1 MIKAHWEI
9 HVDYLL
15 SEEQQMI
22 KDTAREIADEK
33 IIPKRAEL
41 DEKNQFPASILKDM
55 AKADLF
61 SIFIPEEF
69 GGLGGGC
76 FDVVLALEELARG
89 CVGVATSY
97 AASALGVFPVLIAG
111 SMEMKQKYLPDIAV
125 GKKWAAFGL
134 TEANAGSDASG
145 IRTTAVLDG
154 DEWVLNGT
162 KQWITNG
169 GEAQIYTIIALTDP
183 SKGPRGASIFVV
195 EDGDPGFSYGKKED
209 KMGIRSSATR
219 ELVMKDCRIPKDR
232 LVGRQGTGFI
242 TVMKTLDISRPG
254 IASLGVGLGQA
265 ALDEAVVYAKQR
277 VQFGKPIISFQA
289 VQHILADMAIQV
301 EAARALV
308 YSAARHIDSNAKN
321 MSKASSMCKVFAT
334 DMAMK
339 VTIDAVQILGG
350 YGYMKEYPVEK
361 MMRDAKILQ
370 IYEGT
375 NQIQRNVIGQELNKE
390 YSKQV

>member
-1 MIKAHWEI
+1 
-9 HVDYLL
+9 VDYFLT
-15 SEEQQMI
+15 EEQQMI
-22 KDTAREIADEK
+22 VDISRQITDDK
-33 IIPKRAEL
+33 IIPQRAEL
-41 DEKNQFPASILKDM
+41 DEKEEFPNAILDDI

-61 SIFIPEEF
+61 GLFIPEEY
-69 GGLGGGC
+69 GGFGGGC
-76 FDVVLALEELARG
+76 FDVVLALEQFGRG

-97 AASALGVFPVLIAG
+97 AASALGAYPVLLAG
-111 SMEMKQKYLPDIAV
+111 SEEMKQKYMPDIAA
-125 GKKWAAFGL
+125 GKQKAAFAL

-145 IRTTAVLDG
+145 IQTTAVLDG

-169 GEAQIYTIIALTDP
+169 GDAQVYTVVAITDR
-183 SKGPRGASIFVV
+183 SKGPRGASLFVV
-195 EDGDPGFSYGKKED
+195 EDTDAGFSYGQKEKKL
-209 KMGIRSSATR
+209 GIRASSTR
-219 ELVMKDCRIPKDR
+219 ELIFRDCRIPKDR
-232 LVGRQGTGFI
+232 LIGKVGLGFI
-242 TVMKTLDISRPG
+242 VVMKTLDLSRPG

-289 VQHILADMAIQV
+289 VQHMLADMAIQL

-308 YSAARHIDSNAKN
+308 YAAAKHIDAHPKD
-321 MSKASSMCKVFAT
+321 MSKASSMCKVCAT

-339 VTIDAVQILGG
+339 VTTDAVQVLAG
-350 YGYMKEYPVEK
+350 YGYMREYPVEK

-390 YSKQV
+390 YTR

>member
-1 MIKAHWEI
+1 M
-9 HVDYLL
+9 DYFFD
-15 SEEQQMI
+15 ETQQMI
-22 KDTAREIADEK
+22 VETAREITREK
-33 IIPKRAEL
+33 ILPVRAEL
-41 DEKNQFPASILKDM
+41 DEQNKFPREILHDI

-61 SIFIPEEF
+61 GIFVPEEY

-76 FDVVLALEELARG
+76 YEIVLAMEELARG

-97 AASALGVFPVLIAG
+97 AASALGIYPVILAG
-111 SMEMKQKYLPDIAV
+111 SEEQKEKYLPDIAS
-125 GKKWAAFGL
+125 GARWAAFGL

-145 IRTTAVLDG
+145 IRTTAVDEG
-154 DEWVLNGT
+154 DHWVLNGT

-169 GEAQIYTIIALTDP
+169 GESEIYSIVALTDP
-183 SKGPRGASIFVV
+183 SKGARGASIFVV

-219 ELVMKDCRIPKDR
+219 ELILKDCRIPKDR
-232 LVGRQGTGFI
+232 LVGRRGTGFI
-242 TVMKTLDISRPG
+242 TVMKTLDLSRPG
-254 IASLGVGLGQA
+254 IASLGVGLAQA
-265 ALDEAVVYAKQR
+265 ALDEAVTYAKQR

-289 VQHILADMAIQV
+289 VQHMLADMAMQL

-308 YSAARHIDSNAKN
+308 YAAARHIDKHPKN

-334 DMAMK
+334 DMAMR
-339 VTIDAVQILGG
+339 VTTDAVQVLGG

-390 YSKQV
+390 YS

>member
-1 MIKAHWEI
+1 M
-9 HVDYLL
+9 DYFFT
-15 SEEQQMI
+15 EQQQMI
-22 KDTAREIADEK
+22 IDTAREITNEK
-33 IIPKRAEL
+33 IIPVRAEL
-41 DEKNQFPASILKDM
+41 DEKNEFPREILQDI

-61 SIFIPEEF
+61 SIFVPEEY

-76 FDVVLALEELARG
+76 YEIVLALEELARG
-89 CVGVATSY
+89 CVGVATSF
-97 AASALGVFPVLIAG
+97 AASALGIFPVLFAG
-111 SMEMKQKYLPDIAV
+111 SEEQKQHYLPDIAS
-125 GKKWAAFGL
+125 GTRWAAFGL

-169 GEAQIYTIIALTDP
+169 GESEIYTIIALTDP
-183 SKGPRGASIFVV
+183 HKGARGASIFIV

-209 KMGIRSSATR
+209 KMGIRSSSTR
-219 ELVMKDCRIPKDR
+219 ELILKDCRIPKDR
-232 LVGRQGTGFI
+232 LVGRRGTGFI
-242 TVMKTLDISRPG
+242 TVMKTLDMSRPG
-254 IASLGVGLGQA
+254 IASLGIGLAQA
-265 ALDEAVVYAKQR
+265 AVDEAVTYAKQR
-277 VQFGKPIISFQA
+277 VQFGRPIISFQA
-289 VQHILADMAIQV
+289 VQHMLADMAIQL
-301 EAARALV
+301 EAGRALV
-308 YSAARHIDSNAKN
+308 YAAARHIDHHPKD

-339 VTIDAVQILGG
+339 VTTDAVQVLGG

-375 NQIQRNVIGQELNKE
+375 NQIQRNVVGQELNKE
-390 YSKQV
+390 YS

>member
-1 MIKAHWEI
+1 M
-9 HVDYLL
+9 DYFLT
-15 SEEQQMI
+15 EEQQMI
-22 KDTAREIADEK
+22 VETAREIAREK
-33 IIPKRAEL
+33 IVPRRAEL
-41 DEKNQFPASILKDM
+41 DEKNEFPTSILKDM

-61 SIFIPEEF
+61 GVFIPEEY

-76 FDVVLALEELARG
+76 FEIVLVLEELARG
-89 CVGVATSY
+89 CVGVATSF
-97 AASALGVFPVLIAG
+97 AASALGIFPVMIAG
-111 SMEMKQKYLPDIAV
+111 SQEQKDRYLPDIAA
-125 GKKWAAFGL
+125 GRKWAAFGL
-134 TEANAGSDASG
+134 TEASAGSDASG
-145 IRTTAVLDG
+145 VKTTAVLDG

-169 GEAQIYTIIALTDP
+169 GEAQIYSIVAMTDP
-183 SKGPRGASIFVV
+183 SKGPRGASIFIV

-209 KMGIRSSATR
+209 KMGIRASATR
-219 ELVMKDCRIPKDR
+219 ELIMKDCRIPKDR
-232 LVGRQGTGFI
+232 LVGRKGTGFI

-289 VQHILADMAIQV
+289 VQHMLADMAIQL

-308 YSAARHIDSNAKN
+308 YAAARHIDGNGKE
-321 MSKASSMCKVFAT
+321 MSKASSMCKVFAS

-339 VTIDAVQILGG
+339 VTTDAVQVLGG
-350 YGYMKEYPVEK
+350 YGYMREYPVEK

-375 NQIQRNVIGQELNKE
+375 NQIQRNIIGQELNKE
-390 YSKQV
+390 YAA

>member
-1 MIKAHWEI
+1 
-9 HVDYLL
+9 VDYFFT
-15 SEEQQMI
+15 EQQQMI
-22 KDTAREIADEK
+22 IDTAREITNEK
-33 IIPKRAEL
+33 IIPVRAEL
-41 DEKNQFPASILKDM
+41 DEKNEFPREILQDI

-61 SIFIPEEF
+61 SIFVPEEY

-76 FDVVLALEELARG
+76 YEIVLALEELARG
-89 CVGVATSY
+89 CVGVATSF
-97 AASALGVFPVLIAG
+97 AASALGIFPVLFAG
-111 SMEMKQKYLPDIAV
+111 SEEQKQHYLPDIAS
-125 GKKWAAFGL
+125 GTRWAAFGL

-169 GEAQIYTIIALTDP
+169 GESEIYTIIALTDP
-183 SKGPRGASIFVV
+183 HKGARGASIFIV

-209 KMGIRSSATR
+209 KMGIRSSSTR
-219 ELVMKDCRIPKDR
+219 ELILKDCRIPKDR
-232 LVGRQGTGFI
+232 LVGRRGTGFI
-242 TVMKTLDISRPG
+242 TVMKTLDMSRPG
-254 IASLGVGLGQA
+254 IASLGIGLAQA
-265 ALDEAVVYAKQR
+265 AVDEAVTYAKQR
-277 VQFGKPIISFQA
+277 VQFGRPIISFQA
-289 VQHILADMAIQV
+289 VQHMLADMAIQL
-301 EAARALV
+301 EAGRALV
-308 YSAARHIDSNAKN
+308 YAAARHIDHHPKD

-339 VTIDAVQILGG
+339 VTTDAVQVLGG

-375 NQIQRNVIGQELNKE
+375 NQIQRNVVGQELNKE
-390 YSKQV
+390 YS

>member
-1 MIKAHWEI
+1 M
-9 HVDYLL
+9 DYFL
-15 SEEQQMI
+15 SEEQKMI
-22 KDTAREIADEK
+22 IDTAREIADEK

-41 DEKNQFPASILKDM
+41 DEKNEFPRAILGEM
-55 AKADLF
+55 GKADLF
-61 SIFIPEEF
+61 AIIIPEEY

-76 FDVVLALEELARG
+76 LDVVLALEQIARG
-89 CVGVATSY
+89 CVGVATSF
-97 AASALGVFPVLIAG
+97 AASALGIFPILLAG
-111 SMEMKQKYLPDIAV
+111 SDEMKQRYLPDIAT

-145 IRTTAVLDG
+145 VRTTAVLDG

-169 GEAQIYTIIALTDP
+169 GESQIYTIVAITDP
-183 SKGPRGASIFVV
+183 AKGPRGASMFVV

-219 ELVMKDCRIPKDR
+219 ELIMKDCRIPKDR
-232 LVGRQGTGFI
+232 LIGRKGTGFI
-242 TVMKTLDISRPG
+242 TVMKTLDVSRPG

-277 VQFGKPIISFQA
+277 VQFGKPIIAFQA
-289 VQHILADMAIQV
+289 IQHMLADMAIQV

-308 YSAARHIDSNAKN
+308 YAAARHIDAHPKE

-339 VTIDAVQILGG
+339 VTIDAVQVLGG

-375 NQIQRNVIGQELNKE
+375 NQIQRNVVGQELNKE
-390 YSKQV
+390 YA

>member
-1 MIKAHWEI
+1 M
-9 HVDYLL
+9 DYLL

-22 KDTAREIADEK
+22 RDTAREIADEK

>member
-1 MIKAHWEI
+1 M
-9 HVDYLL
+9 DYFLT
-15 SEEQQMI
+15 EEQQMI
-22 KDTAREIADEK
+22 VETARENAREK
-33 IIPKRAEL
+33 IVPRRAEL
-41 DEKNQFPASILKDM
+41 DEKNEFPTSILKDM

-61 SIFIPEEF
+61 GVFVPEEY

-76 FDVVLALEELARG
+76 FEIVLVLEELARG
-89 CVGVATSY
+89 CVGVATSF
-97 AASALGVFPVLIAG
+97 AASALGIFPVMISG
-111 SMEMKQKYLPDIAV
+111 SQEQKDHYLPDIAA
-125 GKKWAAFGL
+125 GRKWAAFGL
-134 TEANAGSDASG
+134 TEASAGSDASG
-145 IRTTAVLDG
+145 VKTTAVLDG

-169 GEAQIYTIIALTDP
+169 GEAQIYSIVAMTDP
-183 SKGPRGASIFVV
+183 SKGPRGASIFMV

-209 KMGIRSSATR
+209 KMGIRASATR
-219 ELVMKDCRIPKDR
+219 ELIMKDCRIPKDR
-232 LVGRQGTGFI
+232 LVGRKGTGFI
-242 TVMKTLDISRPG
+242 TVMRTLDISRPG

-289 VQHILADMAIQV
+289 VQHMLADMAIQL

-308 YSAARHIDSNAKN
+308 YAAARHIDGNGKE
-321 MSKASSMCKVFAT
+321 MSKASSMCKVFAS

-339 VTIDAVQILGG
+339 VTTDAVQVLGG
-350 YGYMKEYPVEK
+350 YGYMREYPVEK

-390 YSKQV
+390 YAA

>member
-1 MIKAHWEI
+1 M
-9 HVDYLL
+9 DYFFD
-15 SEEQQMI
+15 ETQQMI
-22 KDTAREIADEK
+22 VETAREITREK
-33 IIPKRAEL
+33 ILPVRAEL
-41 DEKNQFPASILKDM
+41 DEQNEFPREILHDI

-61 SIFIPEEF
+61 GIFVPEEY

-76 FDVVLALEELARG
+76 YEIVLAMEELARG

-97 AASALGVFPVLIAG
+97 AASALGIFPVILAG
-111 SMEMKQKYLPDIAV
+111 SEEQKEKYLPDIAT
-125 GKKWAAFGL
+125 GSRWAAFGL

-145 IRTTAVLDG
+145 IRTIAVEDG
-154 DEWVLNGT
+154 DFWVLNGT

-169 GEAQIYTIIALTDP
+169 GESEIYSIVALTDP
-183 SKGPRGASIFVV
+183 SKGARGASIFIV
-195 EDGDPGFSYGKKED
+195 EDGDPGFSYGKKEN

-219 ELVMKDCRIPKDR
+219 ELILQDCRIPKDR
-232 LVGRQGTGFI
+232 LVGRRGTGFI
-242 TVMKTLDISRPG
+242 TVMKTLDLSRPG
-254 IASLGVGLGQA
+254 IASLGVGLAQA
-265 ALDEAVVYAKQR
+265 ALDEAVIYAKQR

-289 VQHILADMAIQV
+289 VQHMLADMAMQV

-308 YSAARHIDSNAKN
+308 YAAARHIDKHPKD

-334 DMAMK
+334 DVAMK
-339 VTIDAVQILGG
+339 VTTDAVQVLGG

-390 YSKQV
+390 YS